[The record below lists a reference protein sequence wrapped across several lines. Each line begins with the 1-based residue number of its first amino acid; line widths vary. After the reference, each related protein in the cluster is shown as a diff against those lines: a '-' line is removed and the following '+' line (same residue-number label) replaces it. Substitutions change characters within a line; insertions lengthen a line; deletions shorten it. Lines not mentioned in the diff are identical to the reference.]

1 MKGAALMK
9 ATVLVDNIG
18 DGLLAGEWGLS
29 IYIEYGNKKILL
41 DTGSS
46 ALFTENA
53 KAIEIPLE
61 NIDFGILSH
70 AHYDHAG
77 GMEYF
82 FKKNRNAKFYLQ
94 KSCAENCYAYE
105 KGEFK
110 YIGIPEHLL
119 AACHDRLI
127 YADGDVPLCGGVYLV
142 AHKRKN
148 REKIGK
154 REQMYQKK
162 NGAFIPDNFDHEQ
175 SLVLDTEKG
184 LVIFSSCSHAGAA
197 DIINEVS
204 ETFPSKKVFAL
215 IGGFHL
221 FNKTDEEVLAFAEQ
235 IKATGIKA
243 IYTGHCTGGHAFSLL
258 KEKLGT
264 MAVQLKVG
272 LSMEF

>member
-1 MKGAALMK
+1 MK

-18 DGLLAGEWGLS
+18 ESPLAGEWGLS

-46 ALFTENA
+46 ALFVKNA
-53 KAIEIPLE
+53 EAMDIPLE

-70 AHYDHAG
+70 AHYDHAN

-82 FKKNRNAKFYLQ
+82 FERNRHAKFYLQ
-94 KSCAENCYAYE
+94 KSCAENCYAHE
-105 KGEFK
+105 EGHFR
-110 YIGIPEHLL
+110 YIGIPENLL

-127 YADGDVPLCGGVYLV
+127 YVDGDAALCDGVYLV
-142 AHKRKN
+142 AHKRKH
-148 REKIGK
+148 REKIGE

-162 NGAFIPDNFDHEQ
+162 NHAFLPDNFDHEQ
-175 SLVLDTEKG
+175 SLVFDTEKG

-204 ETFPSKKVFAL
+204 ETFPAKRVFSL

-221 FNKTDEEVLAFAEQ
+221 FNKTDEEILKLAEQ
-235 IKATGIKA
+235 IKETGITS
-243 IYTGHCTGGHAFSLL
+243 IYTGHCTGDRAFGIL
-258 KEKLGT
+258 KEKLGS
-264 MAVQLKVG
+264 MAEQLKVG
-272 LSMEF
+272 LSIEF